1 MDEKLLKA
9 LSTAGDFKI
18 DDPSG
23 AGYLPKPLADEIVR
37 YITEINYCRKL
48 FRTIPMA
55 KKTLDIPVLTSGRD
69 TPGKG
74 VYFVPS
80 QVDISGKS
88 DQIGPRLHAVRLEAK
103 KLMAYANVDN
113 DDIEDAAVDVVQ
125 LLLESFGEAFAE
137 AEELAMVA
145 GDVGYGTA
153 DDPRKAFDGLAEL
166 AADAS
171 MVQLGVVKETA
182 TGSLEIQ
189 GIEEAV
195 SAAIKKLGKYGRN
208 RKNMILLIDPTIAE
222 ALRRSRRL
230 VRDTNLAG
238 ARDENG
244 ASTEPGMADM
254 IYGVAT
260 YESAYM
266 DYVKAGNKGSV
277 GTGILVPKD
286 EPLIGDRRKIKIVK
300 KELEEHDK
308 IRFVISERIDFT
320 VRHKAYNSGLAGVSE
335 AVCLVKFN
343 AS

>member
-1 MDEKLLKA
+1 MDDLRKA

-37 YITEINYCRKL
+37 YITEINYCRQL
-48 FRTIPMA
+48 FRTVIMA
-55 KKTLDIPVLTSGRD
+55 KKTLDIPVLTSGRS
-69 TPGKG
+69 TVGQG
-74 VYFVPS
+74 VYFVPT
-80 QVDISGKS
+80 QVDISEKT
-88 DQIGPRLHAVRLEAK
+88 DQIGPKLHAIRLEAK

-113 DDIEDAAVDVVQ
+113 DDIEDAAVDVVD

-137 AEELAMVA
+137 AEELAFVA
-145 GDVGYGTA
+145 GDTGYGTA
-153 DDPRKAFDGLAEL
+153 DDPRKAFNGLAEL

-171 MVQLGVVKETA
+171 MIQTGVVAEDE
-182 TGSLEIQ
+182 TGSQQLK
-189 GIEEAV
+189 GIEETV
-195 SAAIKKLGKYGRN
+195 SQAIKKLGKYGRN
-208 RKNMILLIDPTIAE
+208 RKKLVLFVDSTIAE
-222 ALRRSRRL
+222 YLRRSRRL
-230 VRDTNLAG
+230 VNNTWLQG
-238 ARDENG
+238 ARTDNG
-244 ASTEPGMADM
+244 AATEPGMADS

-260 YESAYM
+260 YESAYVEN
-266 DYVKAGNKGSV
+266 VKSGNKGNV

-320 VRHKAYNSGLAGVSE
+320 VRHKAYDGGAAGNAE